1 MIGLSYVFYGWVGW
15 SYCLLLLA
23 TTTGGLRRRGL
34 GPPGAQ
40 RPGAA
45 HRHERGRR
53 RAARDP
59 GLVQVLRLRLGQRRQ
74 PDPRP
79 RDGSGRAAAPGGAA
93 HRHLVLHLHGHQLR
107 GRHLPA
113 PARAGP
119 PARLR
124 LLHLVLP
131 APAGRPD
138 RAGHRAAA
146 PDPPA
151 PGPRERRLRP
161 RLLADHGRVVQ
172 EGRHLLVRVDRD
184 RPAGLHVAE
193 PALGARGDLRRLGLR
208 GADLLRLQRLHRHR
222 HRPGPAA
229 RLPLPAELRRALH
242 GAQPAGLLAPLA
254 HDALALAARL
264 PLHPAGGQRG
274 WRGATRCATS

>member
-23 TTTGGLRRRGL
+23 TTVVAYGGGVWVHAARNER
-34 GPPGAQ
+34 
-40 RPGAA
+40 GAA
-45 HRHERGRR
+45 HRHGRGGRR
-53 RAARDP
+53 PARDP

-74 PDPRP
+74 PDARP
-79 RDGSGRAAAPGGAA
+79 RARARRAAAPGGAA

-119 PARLR
+119 AARLR

-131 APAGRPD
+131 PPPGRPH
-138 RAGHRAAA
+138 RARHRAAA

-151 PGPRERRLRP
+151 PRPREHRLRP
-161 RLLADHGRVVQ
+161 RLLADHGRAVQ
-172 EGRHLLVRVDRD
+172 EGRHLLVRVDRH
-184 RPAGLHVAE
+184 RPAGLHVAQ

-208 GADLLRLQRLHRHR
+208 RADLLRLQRLHRHR

-229 RLPLPAELRRALH
+229 RLPFPAELRRALH
-242 GAQPAGLLAPLA
+242 RRATCRTSGAAG
-254 HDALALAARL
+254 
-264 PLHPAGGQRG
+264 
-274 WRGATRCATS
+274 T